1 MTILYFQN
9 TNEQHRLQKFRTGYV
24 FELLHIAVLDVNH
37 RVTEIYIIA
46 RMSAWYNKGCQI
58 CRPILLQMVPTV
70 VINYC
75 RNNSCFG
82 FDPKYICRD
91 YRIYIKFQHWRVA
104 GMVKLKDCFSSM
116 KVANQN
122 RCFGKKLSY
131 GCITLYVRSS
141 YRQVPLYTMMS
152 TKMYYVTVR
161 KLVCLSS
168 CNSRHVFWYYF
179 VHIVQTRVCKTNTE
193 NGLFVL

>member
-1 MTILYFQN
+1 M
-9 TNEQHRLQKFRTGYV
+9 
-24 FELLHIAVLDVNH
+24 
-37 RVTEIYIIA
+37 
-46 RMSAWYNKGCQI
+46 

-70 VINYC
+70 VIKKNKS
-75 RNNSCFG
+75 RNKSCFV

-91 YRIYIKFQHWRVA
+91 YRIYIKFQHWRIA

-116 KVANQN
+116 KLANQN

-152 TKMYYVTVR
+152 TKMYSVTVR

-179 VHIVQTRVCKTNTE
+179 VHIVQTRLCKTNTE